1 MTERIRE
8 ITVGV
13 DLGGTSIRVGLYDAA
28 MRLICAEAMKTRI
41 AAGPDAC
48 MQDISSCIHKL
59 IHGLT
64 DLAGPIVVRGVG
76 IGSPGPIN
84 LRTGVLGLLPNFP
97 GWDSFP
103 IRNALSSYTGFDVT
117 LECDA
122 NAAAIAEWQLG
133 AGLNEGL
140 ESMAMITLGTGVGSG
155 LILGGHVWQGMFG
168 MAGEVGHSTVEPGGL
183 LCGCGSRGCLEMYA
197 SADGLR
203 RLARIVAET
212 QDTKSALR
220 ALTSR
225 EDFTTQQVA
234 EFAIKAGD
242 PGAILSFSRFG
253 HYLGLGIANLI
264 NVLDLPMYVIGGGV
278 AAAWPLFAPTM
289 FLTVREYSVVY
300 RLAMPSQLERLE
312 KDKTFI
318 RPAMLGSSAGLLGAA
333 LLPHLASS
341 ATQQPKNVPIRAFG
355 TAMH

>member
-13 DLGGTSIRVGLYDAA
+13 DLGGTSIRVGLFDAA
-28 MRLICAEAMKTRI
+28 MRPIVSEAMKTRV

-48 MQDISSCIHKL
+48 MHDISSCIHKL
-59 IHGLT
+59 IRGLDGRGEHT
-64 DLAGPIVVRGVG
+64 VVRGVG

-97 GWDSFP
+97 GWDNFP
-103 IRNALSSYTGFDVT
+103 IRDVLSSYTGLNVT

-122 NAAAIAEWQLG
+122 NAAAIAEWKLG
-133 AGLNEGL
+133 AGLNSGL

-155 LILGGHVWQGMFG
+155 LILGGLVWQGMFG
-168 MAGEVGHSTVEPGGL
+168 MAGEVGHATVEPDGL

-197 SADGLR
+197 SANGLR
-203 RLARIVAET
+203 RIARVIAET
-212 QDTKSALR
+212 QDRTSALR

-234 EFAIKAGD
+234 ELAIKDGD
-242 PGAILSFSRFG
+242 PGAILSFSRLG
-253 HYLGLGIANLI
+253 HYLGLGLASLI

-289 FLTVREYSVVY
+289 FLTAREHSVVY
-300 RLAMPSQLERLE
+300 RLAMPSQFERIE

-318 RPAMLGSSAGLLGAA
+318 RPAVLGSSAGLLGAA
-333 LLPHLASS
+333 LLPYLAVP
-341 ATQQPKNVPIRAFG
+341 ADQPCPAAR
-355 TAMH
+355 